1 MFRSMNSRPNFT
13 TQNVTKHR
21 EVIYP
26 RPDIFILI
34 LLSAL
39 FHPHFSIRIHPHFII
54 RILSSAFFHPH
65 PHFSIRHPPS
75 AIRRHPVQLQRQVS
89 VMRELGNGLLIVCIL
104 HYSYRISRA
113 QHSK

>member
-1 MFRSMNSRPNFT
+1 MNSRPNFT
-13 TQNVTKHR
+13 TQNVTKHH

-39 FHPHFSIRIHPHFII
+39 FHPHFVIHIFYQHFVI
-54 RILSSAFFHPH
+54 RILSSAFLH

-75 AIRRHPVQLQRQVS
+75 AIRRHPSAIRSVQGPFCTR
-89 VMRELGNGLLIVCIL
+89 
-104 HYSYRISRA
+104 
-113 QHSK
+113 